1 MREALWEP
9 RSQLAPGPR
18 GVWRWL
24 WVVSAR
30 TEPNCWSPGARRR
43 WDVLARH
50 NSPEHELDREAKRL
64 SNWDGRPRVAARRPP
79 LDLHRHLWPG
89 PQGARSQLWGGSG
102 GCREA
107 GWPDVLL
114 FTGQFQAHRTRH
126 LAVRDHRCW
135 VQSCTLTAHPRGW
148 ENQIAAQV
156 QNNDAWSWR
165 EGSVT
170 FYRILRKSGPFS

>member
-1 MREALWEP
+1 MGTQIPTSIRALGSLTLTLSGQCQDRTKLLVTWRVSKMRCAGQTQLSRTWA
-9 RSQLAPGPR
+9 RSGSQKAEQL
-18 GVWRWL
+18 RWTPQSCSTKAHT
-24 WVVSAR
+24 W
-30 TEPNCWSPGARRR
+30 
-43 WDVLARH
+43 
-50 NSPEHELDREAKRL
+50 
-64 SNWDGRPRVAARRPP
+64 

-89 PQGARSQLWGGSG
+89 PQGTRSRLWGGSG

-107 GWPDVLL
+107 GSPDVLL